1 MWEEREVPVVLNL
14 PNAVALSHVPH
25 VVVTPN
31 QKIYIF
37 FLFFQKKIFLL
48 LLYNGN
54 FATVMNDDVN
64 ICVF

>member
-31 QKIYIF
+31 QKTYI
-37 FLFFQKKIFLL
+37 FLFFPKKYFLL

-54 FATVMNDDVN
+54 FTTVMNGDVN